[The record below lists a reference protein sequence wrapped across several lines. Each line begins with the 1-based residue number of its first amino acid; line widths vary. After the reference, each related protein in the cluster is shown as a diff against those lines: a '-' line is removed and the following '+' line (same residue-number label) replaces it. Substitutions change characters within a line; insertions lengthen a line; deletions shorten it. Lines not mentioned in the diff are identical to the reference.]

1 MVSGHWRSVFI
12 LSIFY
17 ILNGY
22 QQILINY
29 STSVSLGSYLGLQF
43 INFFLKVLFFSLSI
57 VLLGSAG
64 EFLFSETF
72 KSRKE
77 NSFLHYRKSSI
88 FSRQV
93 SKRIIFG
100 YLLFFIL
107 LGLQSVLFRIGYSC
121 AGVWYEKTRITEL
134 SSLYVPFFGAFFI
147 GVQAS
152 LSEEITYRIFGISWA
167 KKLLN
172 NNVLAVFLAALVWG
186 FGHTRY
192 AIFPIWFRGIEVTAL
207 GLLLGFMFL
216 RYGIIVVV
224 VAHYLFDVFWGVSG
238 YILGRSSPGLFLS
251 GVSVLLLPLVFAA
264 ITYFMNR
271 PDKEK
276 AIEASLHPEQVYNL
290 KILTVYARE
299 MQKQGLSAEDLTN
312 ELVLHGWDKIMVEG
326 VIKKIYYAKR

>member
-1 MVSGHWRSVFI
+1 
-12 LSIFY
+12 
-17 ILNGY
+17 
-22 QQILINY
+22 
-29 STSVSLGSYLGLQF
+29 
-43 INFFLKVLFFSLSI
+43 

-64 EFLFSETF
+64 EFLFSEAF

-77 NSFLHYRKSSI
+77 SSFLHYIKSSI

-93 SKRIIFG
+93 SKRIVFG

-107 LGLQSVLFRIGYSC
+107 LGVQSVLFRIGYNY
-121 AGVWYEKTRITEL
+121 AGVWYEKTRLTEL

-147 GVQAS
+147 GMQAS

-172 NNVLAVFLAALVWG
+172 NNILAVFLVALVWG

-192 AIFPIWFRGIEVTAL
+192 AIFPVWFRGIEVTAL

-216 RYGIIVVV
+216 RYGIIVVI

-251 GVSVLLLPLVFAA
+251 GISVLLLPLIFAA
-264 ITYFMNR
+264 IAYFINR

-276 AIEASLHPEQVYNL
+276 AIEVFLHPEQVYNL
-290 KILTVYARE
+290 KVLTVYARE
-299 MQKQGLSAEDLTN
+299 MKKQGLSAEDLTN